1 MFFYT
6 DDRKIRDYKPGLVL
20 IDFEGDITKLPEYAN
35 AKDFGYAMLDAYML
49 KNGEIF
55 DLRTSRTP
63 CYERTIFTQSGF
75 CEIRRKE
82 NSNLMWGYFDPEEN
96 MSCDLNK
103 MRIIKLEEGMI
114 YSIMP
119 SHIRVYKLYT
129 GKREDE
135 KMHPRMDGLNM
146 YFTLMDE
153 LIGSWEKPVL
163 HTNRKIPEIERV
175 IFNYP
180 ATIVVWKDNT
190 KTVVKCSENDQYDEE
205 TGLALCIAK
214 KALGNKGNWYN
225 EFKKWLP
232 ESSNLDSDA
241 ILAEITKAAR
251 EANFKTLDRDRINDV
266 INMIEFNSKNPLR
279 LPVMLTPDAAETVK
293 DVLKQVMASIS

>member
-35 AKDFGYAMLDAYML
+35 VKDFGYALLDAYML
-49 KNGEIF
+49 KDGEIF
-55 DLRTSRTP
+55 DLRTYPTFSHR
-63 CYERTIFTQSGF
+63 YRNRIFTQNYF

-82 NSNLMWGYFDPEEN
+82 NSNLVFGYFDPEKN
-96 MSCDLNK
+96 MSYDQNK
-103 MRIIKLEEGMI
+103 MRIIKLEEGEVYYI
-114 YSIMP
+114 TP
-119 SHIRVYKLYT
+119 THIRVYKC
-129 GKREDE
+129 KEEEE
-135 KMHPRMDGLNM
+135 KMPPRLDGLNA
-146 YFTLMDE
+146 YITIRDE
-153 LIGSWEKPVL
+153 LFGSPQKPVL
-163 HTNRKIPEIERV
+163 PVRRVPEIERV
-175 IFNYP
+175 IFSYP
-180 ATIVVWKDNT
+180 ATIVIWKDNT

-266 INMIEFNSKNPLR
+266 INMIEFNSKSPLR

-293 DVLKQVMASIS
+293 DVLKQVVASIG

>member
-1 MFFYT
+1 MIFCS
-6 DDRKIRDYKPGLVL
+6 DGLRIRDYKPGLVL
-20 IDFEGDITKLPEYAN
+20 IDFEGDPAELPEYAN
-35 AKDFGYAMLDAYML
+35 AKDFSRAVMEAYTL
-49 KNGEIF
+49 RDGKIF
-55 DLRTSRTP
+55 DLKTYPTFSYRNR
-63 CYERTIFTQSGF
+63 IFTQNYF

-82 NSNLMWGYFDPEEN
+82 NSNLIFGYFDPEEN
-96 MSCDLNK
+96 MSYDQNK
-103 MRIIKLEEGMI
+103 MRIIKLEEGEI
-114 YSIMP
+114 YYITP
-119 SHIRVYKLYT
+119 TRIRVYKC
-129 GKREDE
+129 KREDE
-135 KMHPRMDGLNM
+135 KMPPRLDGLNA
-146 YFTLMDE
+146 YLTISDE
-153 LIGSWEKPVL
+153 MVKYAKAFLRTV
-163 HTNRKIPEIERV
+163 RKIPEIDRV

-180 ATIVVWKDNT
+180 VTIVVWKDNT

-266 INMIEFNSKNPLR
+266 INMIEFNSKSPLR

-293 DVLKQVMASIS
+293 DVLKQVIASIS

>member
-1 MFFYT
+1 MIFYS
-6 DDRKIRDYKPGLVL
+6 DGRKIRDYKPGLVL
-20 IDFEGDITKLPEYAN
+20 IDFEDDWTKLKEYAN
-35 AKDFGYAMLDAYML
+35 VKDFSWAVMDAYML
-49 KNGEIF
+49 KDGKIF
-55 DLRTSRTP
+55 DIKANQTFT
-63 CYERTIFTQSGF
+63 YKKTIFTQNGF

-82 NSNLMWGYFDPEEN
+82 NSNLLWGYFDPEN
-96 MSCDLNK
+96 MSYDQNK
-103 MRIIKLEEGMI
+103 MRIIKLEDGMI
-114 YSIMP
+114 YDIMP
-119 SHIRVYKLYT
+119 TYIRVYKC
-129 GKREDE
+129 KEEEE
-135 KMHPRMDGLNM
+135 KMPPRSDGLNM
-146 YFTLMDE
+146 YFTIRDE
-153 LIGSWEKPVL
+153 MVNPY
-163 HTNRKIPEIERV
+163 TNTILRTVRRVPEIDRV

-241 ILAEITKAAR
+241 VLAEITKAAR

-266 INMIEFNSKNPLR
+266 IQMIEFNSKSPLR
-279 LPVMLTPDAAETVK
+279 LPVMLTPDAAETMK
-293 DVLKQVMASIS
+293 DVLKQIMASIS